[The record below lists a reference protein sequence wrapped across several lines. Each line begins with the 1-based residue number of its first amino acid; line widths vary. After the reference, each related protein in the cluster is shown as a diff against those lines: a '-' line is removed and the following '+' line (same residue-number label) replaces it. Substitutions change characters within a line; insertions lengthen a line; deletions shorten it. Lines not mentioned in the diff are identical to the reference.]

1 MNYEHVINVNTPQAY
16 FEPKFWNHLN
26 VLEPD

>member
-1 MNYEHVINVNTPQAY
+1 MNYDYVINVNTPQAY

-26 VLEPD
+26 ILEPD